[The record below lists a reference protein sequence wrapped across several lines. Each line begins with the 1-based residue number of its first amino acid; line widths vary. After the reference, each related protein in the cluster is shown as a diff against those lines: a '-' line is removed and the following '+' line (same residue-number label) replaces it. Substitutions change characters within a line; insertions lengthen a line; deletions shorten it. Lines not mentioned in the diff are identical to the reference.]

1 MKALSIFF
9 SKHKYLNLIV
19 CIIAFW
25 GIMLC
30 IDLFRVDAY
39 DTDPLCCIETGND
52 HFIGLGYSF
61 DITDKLVF
69 LYRNKNNRI
78 AFCLIH
84 MAALIHNY
92 CILLL

>member
-61 DITDKLVF
+61 DITDNPGTGEQEYAVYVFGKLVKSTF
-69 LYRNKNNRI
+69 TNTIDTVER
-78 AFCLIH
+78 
-84 MAALIHNY
+84 
-92 CILLL
+92 